1 MVGDALA
8 GWAVVAA
15 AGSGSPRV
23 LGPRAPSPPP
33 RATDTPSP
41 PAGSSIADVSAP
53 FCHSRIS
60 LVRRLREP
68 HGQAAPAE
76 VLHLNQSHLS

>member
-15 AGSGSPRV
+15 AGAGSPRV
-23 LGPRAPSPPP
+23 LGPRASSPPP

-41 PAGSSIADVSAP
+41 PAGNSVADVSAP
-53 FCHSRIS
+53 FCYSCIS

-68 HGQAAPAE
+68 HGQAALADL
-76 VLHLNQSHLS
+76 LHLNQSHLS